1 MRGLSPALA
10 VCVVLAASPRAAAQD
25 AGAGARV
32 PARLSLADAVRIA
45 EARSPLLAVARAGIG
60 MADAE
65 AIGAGKR
72 PNPSLSVESQ
82 GYPLFSADR
91 PSFANTQELTV
102 AIDQELEPGGR
113 RRWRVESARLE
124 GEAARAGVRD
134 QFRRLRLDVQRA
146 YMAVV
151 LAAADLDAATST
163 LADVDTVVA
172 LNQAR
177 HDQGELSGV
186 ELRRA
191 QVERH
196 RFADDAL
203 LAELALKNARSRL
216 LALLD
221 LRPLDQEFETT
232 DRLEGPGAAPPA
244 ETAPASAHAALANR
258 ADVTALRLGER
269 RAEAETALQRALRV
283 PAFSV
288 GAGWQRNY
296 GTNAV
301 VVRATVPLPLRN
313 RNEAGLARAAAER
326 SLAAGRVSAAT
337 AGAALEAQ
345 LAANAV
351 ASSRER
357 ASRISADYVRLARE
371 SRDIVLASY
380 RAGAA
385 TLIDL
390 LDAQRALRDSQRAE
404 NRARF
409 DYQVSG
415 FELEAALGEQPARRP

>member
-10 VCVVLAASPRAAAQD
+10 VCLVLAVSPPAATQN
-25 AGAGARV
+25 AGAEARV

-45 EARSPLLAVARAGIG
+45 EARSPLLSVARARAG
-60 MADAE
+60 MADAD

-82 GYPLFSADR
+82 GYPLFSGARPPFAD
-91 PSFANTQELTV
+91 NQELTV
-102 AIDQELEPGGR
+102 AIDQDLEPGGR
-113 RRWRVESARLE
+113 RRWRLESARL
-124 GEAARAGVRD
+124 GSEAARADVRD
-134 QFRRLRLDVQRA
+134 QSRRLRLDVQRTYLA
-146 YMAVV
+146 LV
-151 LAAADLDAATST
+151 LAAADLDAARST
-163 LADVDTVVA
+163 LADVDRVVA

-177 HDQGELSGV
+177 HDQGELSGI

-196 RFADDAL
+196 RFRDEAL

-232 DRLEGPGAAPPA
+232 DRLEGPGVEPTAAA
-244 ETAPASAHAALANR
+244 TSTGGGLDNR
-258 ADVTALRLGER
+258 PDLTALRIEEQ
-269 RAEAETALQRALRV
+269 RAEAETALQKALRV

-301 VVRATVPLPLRN
+301 VVRATVPLPFRN
-313 RNEAGLARAAAER
+313 RNEAGLARAAAGR
-326 SLAAGRVSAAT
+326 SLAASRVSAAT
-337 AGAALEAQ
+337 ADATLEAQ

-351 ASSRER
+351 ASNRER
-357 ASRISADYVRLARE
+357 ASRISADYVQLARE

-390 LDAQRALRDSQRAE
+390 LDAQRALRDAQRAE

-415 FELEAALGEQPARRP
+415 FELEAALDAADPAGSR

>member
-10 VCVVLAASPRAAAQD
+10 VCLVLSASPRAAAQD
-25 AGAGARV
+25 AGADARV

-196 RFADDAL
+196 RFADEAL
-203 LAELALKNARSRL
+203 LAELALRNARSRL

-232 DRLEGPGAAPPA
+232 DRLEGPGGAPPA
-244 ETAPASAHAALANR
+244 AAAFTDDGLAGR
-258 ADVTALRLGER
+258 ADLTALRLEEQRAG
-269 RAEAETALQRALRV
+269 AEAELQRALRV

-288 GAGWQRNY
+288 GAGWQRNF
-296 GTNAV
+296 GTNAIV
-301 VVRATVPLPLRN
+301 ARATVPLPLRN
-313 RNEAGLARAAAER
+313 RNESGLARAAAER
-326 SLAAGRVSAAT
+326 SLAASRVSAAA

-390 LDAQRALRDSQRAE
+390 LDAQRALRDARRAE

>member
-10 VCVVLAASPRAAAQD
+10 VCLVLAASPQAAAQD
-25 AGAGARV
+25 AAADGRV
-32 PARLSLADAVRIA
+32 PARLSLADAIRIA
-45 EARSPLLAVARAGIG
+45 EARSPLLAVARARVG
-60 MADAE
+60 MTDAD

-72 PNPSLSVESQ
+72 PNPSVSVESQ
-82 GYPLFSADR
+82 GYPLFSGNRPPFAD
-91 PSFANTQELTV
+91 SQELTV
-102 AIDQELEPGGR
+102 AVDQELEPGGR
-113 RRWRVESARLE
+113 RRWRLEAARLE
-124 GEAARAGVRD
+124 ADAARAEVRN
-134 QFRRLRLDVQRA
+134 QSRLLRLDVQRA
-146 YMAVV
+146 YLAAV
-151 LAAADLDAATST
+151 LAAADLEAARST
-163 LADVDTVVA
+163 LADVDKVVA

-196 RFADDAL
+196 RFADEAL
-203 LAELALKNARSRL
+203 LAELALRNARSRL

-221 LRPLDQEFETT
+221 LRPLDQAFETT
-232 DRLEGPGAAPPA
+232 DRLEDPGTGPPA
-244 ETAPASAHAALANR
+244 VVASSDGALASR
-258 ADVTALRLGER
+258 ADLTALRLGEQ
-269 RAEAETALQRALRV
+269 RAEAETGLERALRV

-288 GAGWQRNY
+288 GAGWQRNF

-301 VVRATVPLPLRN
+301 VLRATVPLPLRN
-313 RNEAGLARAAAER
+313 RNEAGLARAAAGR
-326 SLAAGRVSAAT
+326 SLAASRLSAAT
-337 AGAALEAQ
+337 ADAALEAQ

-357 ASRISADYVRLARE
+357 ASRISADYVRLAQE

-390 LDAQRALRDSQRAE
+390 LDAQRALRDAQRAE

-415 FELEAALGEQPARRP
+415 FELEAAVGAQPGGRP